1 MAQLFVSRKAFR
13 KGLLIYILLLWSSIF
28 IPIIFN
34 RFYPNAG
41 PAAAF
46 LVWLA
51 DGAASG
57 FAVFSLFMSLDMLRL
72 LVRDGFN
79 RLCRSESGS
88 PAPGPI
94 ALEDGTAEPATA
106 PAPSPS
112 TGTSSTAD
120 PTAVEILAT
129 PSALG
134 KVVCVISYGYSFIQ
148 LAFMKD
154 VMSLQRPLLANV
166 GSTLMFILRGS
177 EVLATAF
184 ILVLLVARFK
194 RRSTTAEAAVQAP
207 TTPVDVAD
215 VKEEKE
221 AEKL

>member
-79 RLCRSESGS
+79 RLRRSDSGS
-88 PAPGPI
+88 PTPGPI
-94 ALEDGTAEPATA
+94 ALEDGTAEPA
-106 PAPSPS
+106 PAPPTSIS
-112 TGTSSTAD
+112 TSSTAD
-120 PTAVEILAT
+120 PTTVDILAA

-134 KVVCVISYGYSFIQ
+134 KVFCIISYGYFFIQ
-148 LAFMKD
+148 HAFMKD

-166 GSTLMFILRGS
+166 GSMLLFILRGS

-221 AEKL
+221 AGKL